1 MKWQIVDLD
10 RSTGGGGPTWTLLT
24 ADENQASF
32 IKIYV
37 EMAYTIKRGEYCH
50 KQPVKLLK
58 G

>member
-10 RSTGGGGPTWTLLT
+10 RSTGGGPTWTLLT